1 MSEGVGHTRFT
12 YAALFRMTKQELAKE
27 IAAQT
32 ASGKLF
38 QSATT
43 TVFLVWACL
52 IIFGLGIVVPIYEFT
67 HTDRTAPFPPSDRLG
82 GWVPS
87 DTIQLFGLVALILVQ
102 MIVAVLPYRAA
113 WLLAAWWLNRG
124 DGSPGRKPLSPTAKT
139 ISSFVLAPCVSALSL
154 TVYVSL
160 RAWVGF
166 SHASSPHPL
175 ESFINVLILS
185 AVLLLVAI
193 VVLLM
198 TLTFIN
204 IFLASL
210 SYLLVKSSNGSMDDT
225 DEDGPH
231 AEFTSR
237 VAERVCAAVSP
248 GPTPRELSSIDA
260 AIGRRMEALDL
271 QTQSLSGVAAVLGL
285 VGILSLIVSKDQIEQ
300 ALTAALVALA
310 PAQPGPA
317 VAITFGLLGLFG
329 LVVVPLVHVF
339 AGSYR
344 ELRILEIMREATA
357 KLTERYDC
365 VEDAGITRP
374 RVLLRSHRSGR
385 WQNVIDDVPPDHRM
399 NTRR

>member
-12 YAALFRMTKQELAKE
+12 YVALFRMTKRALAKE

-43 TVFLVWACL
+43 TVFLVWAWL
-52 IIFGLGIVVPIYEFT
+52 IIFGLGIIVPIYEFT
-67 HTDRTAPFPPSDRLG
+67 HTNRRAQFPLGDRLG

-87 DTIQLFGLVALILVQ
+87 GTMQLFGLVALILVQ
-102 MIVAVLPYRAA
+102 LIVVVLPYGAA
-113 WLLAAWWLNRG
+113 WLLTTRWLNRG
-124 DGSPGRKPLSPTAKT
+124 GGSPERKPLSPTAKAIFSIT
-139 ISSFVLAPCVSALSL
+139 LAPCVSALSL
-154 TVYVSL
+154 TVYASL
-160 RAWVGF
+160 RALAGF

-175 ESFINVLILS
+175 ESFINVLVLS
-185 AVLLLVAI
+185 TFLLLVAI
-193 VVLLM
+193 VVLLV

-210 SYLLVKSSNGSMDDT
+210 SHLLVKSSNGSVDDS
-225 DEDGPH
+225 DEDGQH

-300 ALTAALVALA
+300 ALTNVLVALA
-310 PAQPGPA
+310 PAQPDPA
-317 VAITFGLLGLFG
+317 VAITFGLLGLLG
-329 LVVVPLVHVF
+329 LAVVPLVRVF

-344 ELRILEIMREATA
+344 ELRILEIMREATV
-357 KLTERYDC
+357 KLTERYAC
-365 VEDAGITRP
+365 AEDAGITRP
-374 RVLLRSHRSGR
+374 RVLLRSRSSGR
-385 WQNVIDDVPPDHRM
+385 WQNITDDVSPDHRT